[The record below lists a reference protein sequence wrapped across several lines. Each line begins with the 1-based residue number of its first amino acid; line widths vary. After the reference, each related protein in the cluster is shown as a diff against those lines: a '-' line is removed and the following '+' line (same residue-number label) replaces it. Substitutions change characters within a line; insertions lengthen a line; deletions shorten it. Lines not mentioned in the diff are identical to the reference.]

1 MEKSI
6 YSKAGP
12 NNLELEKQVI
22 GCLLLRPEKL
32 PLAKDVLGE
41 IGSQV
46 FYNSSMSLIYQA
58 LLRMEGEGVPID
70 IVLARSFIKEKFKE
84 KIPSVLFADLINDIV
99 SLTSFEYNL
108 KKIRALYQKRQI
120 QEISL
125 KTLRVVDNG
134 ADVEQVKQDLI
145 ESLVK
150 IKTREEREKPKTLKQ
165 LLESEIPDTPYLIG
179 DGLLPKQGYSM
190 IIGKAKEGKTM
201 LALSI
206 ALSLAEGISF
216 LIKENT
222 KMGLFPVPQKA
233 KTLFLFREN
242 AESTLKEI
250 TRKQKKGLEKLL
262 GRKIKNESLNSIKF
276 LRPKTVYLDT
286 IEGERELERIVKDNP
301 VDLIAIDPLSRFIA
315 KDMNKMETVIGISNF
330 LDDIG
335 AKYGCAFLLLHHF
348 RKETVG
354 EKTQSDPFEKITG
367 SAGWR
372 NSFVSGVVMERKSE
386 SRSRNIKKLS
396 FEFRNTE
403 SPEPITILRDPES
416 LLFLPITEE
425 EALQG
430 SSSVNMLLDL
440 IKKEFK
446 NGVRYNVIADIASK
460 KFGVHKSR
468 IDYLLKCAKKD
479 GLIAKEKGKEGKYYA
494 FSSST
499 SKLFG

>member
-1 MEKSI
+1 MQESI

-12 NNLELEKQVI
+12 NNLKLEEQVI

-32 PLAKDVLGE
+32 NLAKDLLGNM
-41 IGSQV
+41 GSQV
-46 FYNSSMSLIYQA
+46 FYNSSMRLIYEA
-58 LLRMEGEGVPID
+58 LLRMEEEEVPID

-84 KIPSVLFADLINDIV
+84 KIPPVLFADLINNVV
-99 SLTSFEYNL
+99 SLKPLEYNL

-134 ADVEQVKQDLI
+134 ADVEQIKQDLI

-150 IKTREEREKPKTLKQ
+150 IKTREEREEPKTLKQ
-165 LLESEIPDTPYLIG
+165 LLESEIPATPYLIG
-179 DGLLPKQGYSM
+179 PGLLPKQGYTM

-206 ALSLAEGISF
+206 ALSLAEGVSLF
-216 LIKENT
+216 LKEST
-222 KMGLFPVPQKA
+222 KMGLFSVPEKA

-262 GRKIKNESLNSIKF
+262 HRRIKNESLNSIKF

-286 IEGERELERIVKDNP
+286 IEGERELDRILKDNP
-301 VDLIAIDPLSRFIA
+301 IDLVVIDPLSRFIA
-315 KDMNKMETVIGISNF
+315 KNMNEMQTVIAIANF

-335 AKYGCAFLLLHHF
+335 AKYGCTFLLLHHF
-348 RKETVG
+348 RKETAG
-354 EKTQSDPFEKITG
+354 EKIQEDPFEKITG

-372 NSFVSGVVMERKSE
+372 NSFVSGVAMERKSE

-416 LLFLPITEE
+416 LLFLPVTEE

-430 SSSVNMLLDL
+430 CSSVNMLADL

-446 NGVRYNVIADIASK
+446 NGVRYNVIIDIGSK
-460 KFGVHKSR
+460 KFGVGKSR
-468 IDYLLKCAKKD
+468 IKTLLNYAKKD
-479 GLIAKEKGKEGKYYA
+479 GLIAKGKGKEGKYYA
-494 FSSST
+494 LSSLIS
-499 SKLFG
+499 